1 MKALVASIVL
11 AAGLASSALA
21 FAQTPPLSIE
31 VIPNSPTTRSP
42 VTIRVGIDRCN
53 VGPSTVTYPAP
64 NEIRFDISTIFCP
77 GLIFGPVEFTIGQL
91 PAGVYTVSVFTGS
104 VPRGSATFTVLA
116 ASASGAAPIPTL
128 SEFALLGLMLVVGL
142 TGAIHRRKHK
152 SNLFS
157 VATLCLTAAAAV
169 LVPSFSGGGRT
180 QPVKGRSTQVSGTS
194 HRAQE
199 RLRAVT
205 IEKTACPMLL
215 AFARRFKQIQESE
228 RRECNVC

>member
-104 VPRGSATFTVLA
+104 VPRG
-116 ASASGAAPIPTL
+116 
-128 SEFALLGLMLVVGL
+128 FALLGLMLVVGL

>member
-1 MKALVASIVL
+1 MMKALVASIVL

-169 LVPSFSGGGRT
+169 LVPSFSGGGA
-180 QPVKGRSTQVSGTS
+180 RS
-194 HRAQE
+194 R
-199 RLRAVT
+199 
-205 IEKTACPMLL
+205 
-215 AFARRFKQIQESE
+215 
-228 RRECNVC
+228 